1 MRPLLIG
8 IRSRAAVED
17 PVALKRVVLLS
28 NNKAYHE
35 QIKETKKHKKKNKKK
50 HCAEKTKC
58 IFLEISPEEILT
70 SHDRKLN
77 EESTSSSIIHSNEF
91 INRIEILD
99 YDFDSLSPKWNTR
112 VKQTESFAQTD
123 DMEKNAEVQVDFISN
138 AKPHQ
143 NQLVQ
148 TDYSCEHL
156 TCINSTV
163 KKQLSH
169 RRGQTPESPGTKVCT
184 MSFPEWKKRKADN
197 ISNLEERAYRLSR
210 WFGKGNQQHTNP
222 LGRLCKGRVARNLEE
237 SNSESSHDISSHFDI
252 FQNPR
257 ILAHRDAAVQ
267 TDLTPLSNPNPEL
280 SEDKKVEPHPNRNAH
295 KRYSSSPV
303 RKMGQDLLTAIKEA
317 TPKNRTQ
324 QKNKTQPYHKLE
336 NEQNPSTIQS
346 KPTADAEIQ
355 SHQNTSNQ
363 SNPKYEEKKFI
374 LDRCLDSKRKTV
386 SQLNAENAGNSKMIS
401 RLNDISFNAE
411 QPEHEKAGLERFPT
425 KKKDVS
431 KNTEKQ
437 DSTAHNQDGN
447 FSDSNIRIKK
457 DKKREG
463 KPQSKEKKDS
473 LHDPDTEETLMD
485 KTPKRRKAEMFS
497 KIRNEHDWMEKNH
510 ISPKHELRDKG
521 ALSKP
526 ELIRIRKRFS
536 NYLKGQYRSLED
548 ETVGKSYM
556 MMQDLKEVLQ
566 KRGISN

>member
-1 MRPLLIG
+1 M
-8 IRSRAAVED
+8 
-17 PVALKRVVLLS
+17 
-28 NNKAYHE
+28 
-35 QIKETKKHKKKNKKK
+35 
-50 HCAEKTKC
+50 
-58 IFLEISPEEILT
+58 
-70 SHDRKLN
+70 KLN
-77 EESTSSSIIHSNEF
+77 EESISSSSSSIIHSNEF

-99 YDFDSLSPKWNTR
+99 YDSDSLSPKENTR
-112 VKQTESFAQTD
+112 FKQTESFAQTD
-123 DMEKNAEVQVDFISN
+123 DMEKNAEVQVNFISN
-138 AKPHQ
+138 THYAKPHQ

-148 TDYSCEHL
+148 TDHSSEK
-156 TCINSTV
+156 CINSTV

-169 RRGQTPESPGTKVCT
+169 RLAQTPESPVTKFYT
-184 MSFPEWKKRKADN
+184 ISFPEWKKRKADN

-210 WFGKGNQQHTNP
+210 WFGKGNVSNQQHTSP
-222 LGRLCKGRVARNLEE
+222 LGRLCKGRVARNLEG

-267 TDLTPLSNPNPEL
+267 TDLTHLSNPNPNEL
-280 SEDKKVEPHPNRNAH
+280 SEGKKVEHHPNRNAH
-295 KRYSSSPV
+295 KKYSSSPV

-346 KPTADAEIQ
+346 KPAADAEIQ
-355 SHQNTSNQ
+355 SHQNTSKQ

-374 LDRCLDSKRKTV
+374 LDRCLDSKRKTI
-386 SQLNAENAGNSKMIS
+386 SQLNAENTGKSKMIS
-401 RLNDISFNAE
+401 RLNDISFNAD
-411 QPEHEKAGLERFPT
+411 QPEHEKAGLQRFPS

-437 DSTAHNQDGN
+437 DSHNQDGN
-447 FSDSNIRIKK
+447 FSDSNVRIKK
-457 DKKREG
+457 VEDKKREE
-463 KPQSKEKKDS
+463 KRQAKEKKDS
-473 LHDPDTEETLMD
+473 LRDPDTEETLMD
-485 KTPKRRKAEMFS
+485 KTQEWQKAEMFS
-497 KIRNEHDWMEKNH
+497 KIRNEYDWMEMNH
-510 ISPKHELRDKG
+510 ISPKHEPRDKG

-566 KRGISN
+566 KRGRSN